1 MKILG
6 NEQEA
11 TKKKHILTLDKTKL
25 QMTKEISNNI
35 EENGKV
41 IKLHLHRITL

>member
-11 TKKKHILTLDKTKL
+11 TKKHILTLDKTKL